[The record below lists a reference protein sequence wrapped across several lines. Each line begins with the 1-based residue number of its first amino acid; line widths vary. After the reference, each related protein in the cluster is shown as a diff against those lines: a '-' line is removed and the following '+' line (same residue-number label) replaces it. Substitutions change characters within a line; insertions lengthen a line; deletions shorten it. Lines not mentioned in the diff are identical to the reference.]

1 MAARAR
7 WPAGQTA
14 AQIVPINRK
23 TMALSSTAATTS
35 TTASDAAVMSLLVKL
50 ADQLLQEKRESSE
63 IQKVHNSLEALASA
77 THTTEILARH
87 LFTACSSQQALGGG
101 QSLAVLTYL
110 VTTDAPKYLKPSS
123 RSVRSAA
130 ETLGSPDP
138 TTGVVAATHAE
149 VSDDAL
155 SVIVSQLGG
164 PDVESADNAAAT
176 LVALAKNLGPSVDV
190 RCVESVSKLWDTIS
204 QTIQNKPDQ
213 KRSLS
218 TVSVRCASTIV
229 NLVCLGDAS
238 MDAALKAGATDLLLG
253 LVSDGEDPL
262 LQISVLDLL
271 ETMATTVPMQ
281 GSRAQ
286 WLFDRKVLSPLLEM
300 AGSTGS
306 PDPICGGPALRT
318 LSAFCKLAHTRMP
331 QDESSPQFGL
341 ADDSELLGGFHRALH
356 CFEEQSSGENDRLAF
371 VDAVSSWASASPQ
384 ALALVIDDP
393 LLREGW
399 MSLNVSQ
406 PKLKSVILYS
416 VATCIDPP
424 SQLDSSGDTVMAS
437 NVPSNQLSL
446 RLFDCLGSV
455 NGKDA
460 TDVVLSSANSSF
472 AELRLGAYALLNAVA
487 KRGMGAQV
495 LLSHNEFYEFLVTR
509 EKETTKEGKEAKHA
523 IVEAVLAS
531 EAKPLLADS
540 IVATLEKIAQ
550 QGPHYKNVSSYEL
563 ATES

>member
-1 MAARAR
+1 MASS
-7 WPAGQTA
+7 PTA
-14 AQIVPINRK
+14 A
-23 TMALSSTAATTS
+23 TS
-35 TTASDAAVMSLLVKL
+35 TTASDDAVLGLLVKL
-50 ADQLLQEKRESSE
+50 SDQLSQEKQEPSE
-63 IQKVHNSLEALASA
+63 IQKVHNSLAALASA

-87 LFTACSSQQALGGG
+87 LFTTASSSADTSQQGLGGS

-123 RSVRSAA
+123 RSVRTVA
-130 ETLGSPDP
+130 ESLATPDAN
-138 TTGVVAATHAE
+138 TGAVAATNAQL
-149 VSDDAL
+149 SDETL

-176 LVALAKNLGPSVDV
+176 LVALAKTLGPSVDV
-190 RCVESVSKLWDTIS
+190 RCVESVSSLWDTIT

-213 KRSLS
+213 KRPLS

-229 NLVCLGDAS
+229 DLVCLGDAS
-238 MDAALKAGATDLLLG
+238 MDAAVKAGSMDLLLG
-253 LVSDGEDPL
+253 LVSDGKDPL
-262 LQISVLDLL
+262 MQMSVLDLM
-271 ETMATTVPMQ
+271 EKMATTVPMQ

-286 WLFDRKVLSPLLEM
+286 WLFDRKVLNPLLEM

-306 PDPICGGPALRT
+306 PDPFCGGPALRT

-331 QDESSPQFGL
+331 QDEASPQLFAL

-356 CFEEQSSGENDRLAF
+356 CFEEHSSGENDRLAF

-384 ALALVIDDP
+384 ALTLVIDDP
-393 LLREGW
+393 MLRDGW
-399 MSLNVSQ
+399 MSLTVSQ

-424 SQLDSSGDTVMAS
+424 SQVDSSGDTVMAS
-437 NVPSNQLSL
+437 NVPSNQLSM
-446 RLFDCLGSV
+446 RLFDCLGLV

-460 TDVVLSSANSSF
+460 TDVVLSAAQSSF

-495 LLSHNEFYEFLVTR
+495 LLSHNSFYEFLVTR

>member
-1 MAARAR
+1 MTMTSASA
-7 WPAGQTA
+7 TA
-14 AQIVPINRK
+14 
-23 TMALSSTAATTS
+23 TSS
-35 TTASDAAVMSLLVKL
+35 TTASDDAVLGLLVKL
-50 ADQLLQEKRESSE
+50 ADHLSQEKQEPSE
-63 IQKVHNSLEALASA
+63 IQKVHNSLAAIASA
-77 THTTEILARH
+77 THTTEILSRH
-87 LFTACSSQQALGGG
+87 LFTVCSSADGSQQGLGGS

-110 VTTDAPKYLKPSS
+110 VTTDATKYLKPSS
-123 RSVRSAA
+123 RSVRSVA
-130 ETLGSPDP
+130 ESLATPDAN
-138 TTGVVAATHAE
+138 TGAVAATNAQL
-149 VSDDAL
+149 SDETL

-176 LVALAKNLGPSVDV
+176 LVALAKTLGPSVDV
-190 RCVESVSKLWDTIS
+190 RCVESVSSLWETIM

-213 KRSLS
+213 KRALS

-229 NLVCLGDAS
+229 HLVCLGDAS
-238 MDAALKAGATDLLLG
+238 MDAAVKAGAMDLLLG

-262 LQISVLDLL
+262 MQMSVLDLL
-271 ETMATTVPMQ
+271 ERMATTVPMQ

-286 WLFDRKVLSPLLEM
+286 WLFDRKVLNPLLEM
-300 AGSTGS
+300 AGSTGL

-331 QDESSPQFGL
+331 QDEASPQLFGL

-356 CFEEQSSGENDRLAF
+356 CFQEQSSGENDRLAF

-384 ALALVIDDP
+384 ALTLVIDDP

-399 MSLNVSQ
+399 MLLNVSQ

-424 SQLDSSGDTVMAS
+424 AQVDSSGDTVMAS
-437 NVPSNQLSL
+437 NVPSNQLSM
-446 RLFDCLGSV
+446 RLFDALGSV

-460 TDVVLSSANSSF
+460 TDVVLSAAQSSF

-495 LLSHNEFYEFLVTR
+495 LLSHNSFYEFLVTR
-509 EKETTKEGKEAKHA
+509 EKESTKEGKEAKHA

-550 QGPHYKNVSSYEL
+550 QGPHYKNVSTYEL